1 MRWFNQSGF
10 TFNELLVA
18 MGVATVAVM
27 SYSLSSVHILRQQ
40 VVLDHSTTAIYL
52 ARDKMEELQARRP
65 LPESD
70 NCPNAGE
77 SGLSGKTGVKGVF
90 SRCWRVAQSEL
101 NTNLKQ
107 IDVTVFWRDHDVHE
121 VKLSTLSY
129 TGNEESL

>member
-1 MRWFNQSGF
+1 MRWFKQSGF

-18 MGVATVAVM
+18 MGLVTVAVM
-27 SYSLSSVHILRQQ
+27 SYSASSVHVLRQQ

-70 NCPNAGE
+70 NCPHAGE
-77 SGLSGKTGVKGVF
+77 RDLSGKSGVKGVF

-101 NTNLKQ
+101 GTNLKQ
-107 IDVTVFWRDHDVHE
+107 IEVTISWRDHEPHE
-121 VKLSTLSY
+121 MKLSTLVY
-129 TGNEESL
+129 GNEEGSM